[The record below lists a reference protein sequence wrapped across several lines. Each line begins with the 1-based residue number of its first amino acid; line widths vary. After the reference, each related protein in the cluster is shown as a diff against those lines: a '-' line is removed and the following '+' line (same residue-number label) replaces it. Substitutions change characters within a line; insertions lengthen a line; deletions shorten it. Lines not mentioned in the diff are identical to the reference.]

1 MKKIYFLIA
10 ATAASFSGYS
20 QFSLGLQLANTISHT
35 DASPSKSATAFG
47 GNVQYKPLD
56 YLAVKGN
63 LNVGKLKGGD
73 DSEQSLMSFKNS
85 FVQADIN
92 LKFYPFGLANT
103 SASKTMKYL
112 SSLYGGLGIGM
123 IDNNTTINQLK
134 AESFRFMGDYKG
146 AEFVYP
152 VELGF
157 ELPLGSIN
165 ERPKFSLNAFYRINF
180 TASDKIDGYEPNLAS
195 NKAKD
200 SYTSFGI
207 GINYHFGFSK
217 KTTTPG
223 TSEKPKF
230 VD

>member
-10 ATAASFSGYS
+10 ATAASFAGYS
-20 QFSLGLQLANTISHT
+20 QFSLGLQLANTVAHT
-35 DASPSKSATAFG
+35 DASPSKSAMAFG
-47 GNVQYKPLD
+47 GHAQYKPLD
-56 YLAVKGN
+56 YLAIKGN
-63 LNVGKLKGGD
+63 LNIGKLKGGD
-73 DSEQSLMSFKNS
+73 DSEQSLMSFTNS
-85 FVQADIN
+85 FIQADIN

-103 SASKTMKYL
+103 SANKTLKYL
-112 SSLYGGLGIGM
+112 SNLYGGLGIGM

-152 VELGF
+152 LELGYEF
-157 ELPLGSIN
+157 PIGNIN
-165 ERPKFSLNAFYRINF
+165 ESPKFSLNAFYRINF
-180 TASDKIDGYEPNLAS
+180 SASDRIDGYEPNLVS

-207 GINYHFGFSK
+207 GLSYHFGFSK
-217 KTTTPG
+217 KATTTNS
-223 TSEKPKF
+223 SEKPKF